1 MNEYKAETGPRSA
14 IRSVKEWLAELAA
27 ELVYKQKRPA
37 SDEEKR
43 ELKGKGDDES
53 GKQGK

>member
-1 MNEYKAETGPRSA
+1 MNGYKAETGPRSA
-14 IRSVKEWLAELAA
+14 IRLMKEWLAELAA